1 MIDIEND
8 VFSAVAVP
16 VRERYNAY
24 VTGEYVDAPPRF
36 PAVSVF
42 QIDSSVIQRRR
53 TLNMENAASVA
64 FEVNVYDNTTGYKK
78 QKAKEIMASVDEIMA
93 HLGFVRTMCSPTS
106 NLADATIYRMT
117 ARYEAAV
124 DEDLVVYQNP

>member
-8 VFSAVAVP
+8 IFSAVALP
-16 VRERYNAY
+16 IREKYNAF
-24 VTGEYVDAPPRF
+24 VSGEYVDAPTRF
-36 PAVSVF
+36 PAVTVF
-42 QIDSSVIQRRR
+42 QIDSSVIQRMR
-53 TLNMENAASVA
+53 TLNMENAASVV

-78 QKAKEIMASVDEIMA
+78 QKVKEIMADVDGIMA
-93 HLGFVRTMCSPTS
+93 SYGLARTMCAPAA

-124 DEDLVVYQNP
+124 DDDLFTYQS

>member
-1 MIDIEND
+1 M
-8 VFSAVAVP
+8 S
-16 VRERYNAY
+16 
-24 VTGEYVDAPPRF
+24 GEYVDAPEKF
-36 PAVSVF
+36 PTVTVF
-42 QIDSSVIQRRR
+42 QINSAVIQRMR

-78 QKAKEIMASVDEIMA
+78 QKVKAILADVDEIMA
-93 HLGFVRTMCSPTS
+93 GLGFARTMCAPTS

-124 DEDLVVYQNP
+124 DADLWTYQT